1 MDESNFSRN
10 LHFIFN
16 IPQDS
21 AIIKGKEHNWEND
34 ISKFLQ
40 QGLDKARAVNVKR
53 RDLGDGSDHMALV
66 ASIQFLF
73 NDVSYKDILS
83 LLLFIYS
90 LPSNFYEFKSNFLF
104 WEKTY
109 KYFANIIKQIKKF
122 YEDNEITFKGK
133 DVVEY
138 YPLQYVVPY
147 AANSLSTN
155 FSESMNFSDHTEVTL
170 KGVFQVNEYIKT
182 GFAGVGHKTP
192 VIEKSFYSLCF
203 AVDNLFIFQ
212 LWDSHLT
219 KITEVAL
226 NNDSRFND
234 YNFINLKSKAI
245 PSLTD
250 DLKDECIR

>member
-1 MDESNFSRN
+1 MDESTLDRS
-10 LHFIFN
+10 LPFIFN
-16 IPQDS
+16 IPQDCK
-21 AIIKGKEHNWEND
+21 IIEGKKHNWEKD
-34 ISKFLQ
+34 ISQFLQ

-73 NDVSYKDILS
+73 NDVTYKDILT

-90 LPSNFYEFKSNFLF
+90 LPSNISEFKSNFLF
-104 WEKTY
+104 WKKTY
-109 KYFANIIKQIKKF
+109 RCFANIIKQINKF
-122 YEDNEITFKGK
+122 YQDNKIIEKEDKI
-133 DVVEY
+133 VEY
-138 YPLQYVVPY
+138 YPLQYVVSY
-147 AANSLSTN
+147 AANFLSTN
-155 FSESMNFSDHTEVTL
+155 FSENFSDQTEVTL
-170 KGVFQVNEYIKT
+170 KGVFQINEYIKA
-182 GFAGVGHKTP
+182 GFADVRHKNP

-226 NNDSRFND
+226 NNDSRLND

-245 PSLTD
+245 SSLTD
-250 DLKDECIR
+250 DLKDKCIR